1 MYCQR
6 RECCQRNPKDGIKMR
21 SFLVWILFYTF
32 IMAFSQILLKSGVSQ
47 IGGFKIDGLRDVFLI
62 IFQALKNPF
71 IMGSIVL
78 MVSSFFLW
86 LYVLSWTKLGLIFP
100 LTALTYVFV
109 AVMSVFILGEKF
121 SVYAYFGIV
130 LIISG
135 VFFLLYRP

>member
-1 MYCQR
+1 
-6 RECCQRNPKDGIKMR
+6 
-21 SFLVWILFYTF
+21 
-32 IMAFSQILLKSGVSQ
+32 MAFSQILLKSGVSQ

>member
-1 MYCQR
+1 
-6 RECCQRNPKDGIKMR
+6 MR